1 MARTKGG
8 IKNAKRRRNIL
19 AGAKGFRFARSKKK
33 RAAIDALRHA
43 GKYAFRDRRAKKR
56 LMRGLHIVR
65 INAALKENL
74 PAQTLQAGGFKN
86 YSTFIDSLKKK
97 HIELD
102 RKVLS
107 QLAELHPEAFKRLLA
122 KVA

>member
-1 MARTKGG
+1 MSRVKGG
-8 IKNAKRRRNIL
+8 VKNAKRRRNIL
-19 AGAKGFRFARSKKK
+19 TRAKGFRFARSKKK

-65 INAALKENL
+65 INAALKEN
-74 PAQTLQAGGFKN
+74 GFKN
-86 YSTFIDSLKKK
+86 YSSFMGALKKK
-97 HIELD
+97 NIELD

-122 KVA
+122 KIS

>member
-8 IKNAKRRRNIL
+8 VKGSKRRKNIL
-19 AGAKGFRFARSKKK
+19 SQTKGYRHGRSTKK
-33 RAAIDALRHA
+33 RAALEAIKHA

-56 LMRGLHIVR
+56 TMRGLHITR
-65 INAALKENL
+65 LNAALREN
-74 PAQTLQAGGFKN
+74 GFKN
-86 YSTFIDSLKKK
+86 YSSFIGALKKK
-97 HIELD
+97 NIMLD

-107 QLAELHPEAFKRLLA
+107 EMAQTHPESFKRLLA

>member
-8 IKNAKRRRNIL
+8 PKQLKRRKNIL
-19 AGAKGFRFARSKKK
+19 AQTKGYRHGRSSKKK
-33 RAAIDALRHA
+33 QALEAIKHA

-56 LMRGLHIVR
+56 EMRGLHIVR
-65 INAALKENL
+65 LNAALREN
-74 PAQTLQAGGFKN
+74 GFKN
-86 YSTFIDSLKKK
+86 YSTFIGALKKK
-97 HIELD
+97 NIMLD

-107 QLAELHPEAFKRLLA
+107 EIAMTKPEAFTRLVA

>member
-8 IKNAKRRRNIL
+8 PKQSKRRKNIL
-19 AGAKGFRFARSKKK
+19 KQTKGYRHGRSTKKK
-33 RAAIDALRHA
+33 AALEAIKHA

-56 LMRGLHIVR
+56 TMRGLHIVR
-65 INAALKENL
+65 LNAALREN
-74 PAQTLQAGGFKN
+74 GFKN
-86 YSTFIDSLKKK
+86 YSSFIGALKKK
-97 HIELD
+97 NVMLD

-107 QLAELHPEAFKRLLA
+107 EIAMTHPESFKRLLA